1 MPSRDRWLNR
11 NVVGMSVTS
20 MLGDAGYE
28 MVTAV
33 LPAFL
38 ASMGVAAGAL
48 GWIEGIADAGASF
61 LKLGSGWYSDRVGH
75 RKPIVT
81 LGYLVSGTALA
92 VFAWAV
98 SWPLVLAGRVVAWCG
113 RGLRGPLRDA
123 MLADSVP
130 PEDRGKAFGFH
141 RAGDTVGAII
151 GPLAGVFLLA
161 HVPIRN
167 IFLVSLIPGIGSA
180 LAFALLVRDIRRP
193 TRPQLRFWSA
203 LRGLPRRYIR
213 FLYGV
218 GLFGLG
224 DFSHTLLILAATQ
237 LLTPRYGAIRAAEL
251 AALLYLLRN
260 VVYAGASFPI
270 GALGD
275 RISKRKLLSAGY
287 TIGVLTAFGTAA
299 AFAWNQSSPG
309 TLAVLFVMAGIYI
322 AAEDSLEGSIPPELT
337 PPEARGTT
345 YGLMGTVNGFGD
357 LVASALV
364 GTIWTAVSPV
374 TAFTCAGIIMLLG
387 AMVVLTGALFS
398 ATPTQ

>member
-1 MPSRDRWLNR
+1 MRDRWLNR

-38 ASMGVAAGAL
+38 ASIGVAAGAL
-48 GWIEGIADAGASF
+48 GWIEGVADAGASF

-75 RKPIVT
+75 RKPVVT

-92 VFAWAV
+92 LFAWAV
-98 SWPLVLAGRVVAWCG
+98 SWPLVLAGRLVAWCG

-130 PEDRGKAFGFH
+130 AEARGKAFGFH

-167 IFLVSLIPGIGSA
+167 IFLVSLVPGIGSA
-180 LAFALLVRDIRRP
+180 LAFALLVRDTRRP
-193 TRPQLRFWSA
+193 ARPRLRFWGA
-203 LRGLPRRYIR
+203 LRDLPPRYIR

-237 LLTPRYGAIRAAEL
+237 LLTPHYGAVRAAEL
-251 AALLYLLRN
+251 GALLYLVRN

-270 GALGD
+270 GVLGD
-275 RISKRKLLSAGY
+275 RMDKRKLLAAGY
-287 TIGVLTAFGTAA
+287 AVGVFTALGTAA
-299 AFAWNQSSPG
+299 AFAWNRPGLG
-309 TLAVLFVMAGIYI
+309 TLSALFVMAGLYI

-345 YGLMGTVNGFGD
+345 YGVMGTVNGFGD

-364 GTIWTAVSPV
+364 GTLWTAVSPAA
-374 TAFTCAGIIMLLG
+374 AFMCAGVIMSLG
-387 AMVVLTGALFS
+387 AIVVLAGAFEIN
-398 ATPTQ
+398 